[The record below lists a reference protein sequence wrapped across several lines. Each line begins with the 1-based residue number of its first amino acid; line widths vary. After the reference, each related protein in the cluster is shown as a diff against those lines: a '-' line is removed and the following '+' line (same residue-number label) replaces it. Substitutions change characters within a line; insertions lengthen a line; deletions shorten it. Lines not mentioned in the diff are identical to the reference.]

1 MSIICIG
8 EKKGSIFISCGTTP
22 IFPLTVFGS
31 SSRSTP
37 QTFTFPEVLFVNP
50 DKILMKVLLPAP
62 FGPSKPKIDPE
73 LIDKFMWSKAKEF
86 PDEYF
91 LVKPTTSIILFSIL

>member
-1 MSIICIG
+1 
-8 EKKGSIFISCGTTP
+8 
-22 IFPLTVFGS
+22 
-31 SSRSTP
+31 
-37 QTFTFPEVLFVNP
+37 
-50 DKILMKVLLPAP
+50 MKVLLPAP